1 MLLPTTSMPT
11 PSALEQLLTCVPL
24 DVWQSVWHPSST
36 RMLCRASKAMHATV
50 RRLRLP
56 DAAHMSR
63 DWWLKYAGLP
73 SPTKWAIALE
83 GLHKLAASAN
93 LTSIALHC
101 GSQAWALVD
110 FFKTHTHLHATL
122 QRFSITSNGNLG
134 PSGTA
139 DVARALRSCTA
150 ITDLDL
156 GRNDMRLH
164 GVRSLAPVLASFP
177 HLRRLALAK
186 NALGDKVWLLLNLLA
201 CCCS

>member
-11 PSALEQLLTCVPL
+11 PSALEQLLTCIPL
-24 DVWQSVWHPSST
+24 DVWQSVWHPGST

-50 RRLRLP
+50 RTLRLP

-63 DWWLKYAGLP
+63 DWWLKSAD
-73 SPTKWAIALE
+73 PTGPAKWLCALE
-83 GLHKLAASAN
+83 RMHTLAASAN

-101 GSQAWALVD
+101 GSQAWALVA
-110 FFKTHTHLHATL
+110 FFEAHTHLHATL